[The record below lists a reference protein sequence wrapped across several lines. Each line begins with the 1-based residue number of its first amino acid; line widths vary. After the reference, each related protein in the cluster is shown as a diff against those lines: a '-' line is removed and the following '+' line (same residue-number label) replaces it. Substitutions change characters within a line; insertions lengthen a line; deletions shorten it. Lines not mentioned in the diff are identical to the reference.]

1 MSGFVVGVPRT
12 VLRLEGLFVLIA
24 AIVAYAMIQR
34 GWWFFAAL
42 FFAPD
47 LSMLGYLI
55 GSKSGAAI
63 YNFAHS
69 YVTPL
74 VVIGAAL
81 FWSMPSVL
89 AAGVIWVAH
98 IGFDRMLGYGL
109 KYADDFHST
118 HLGRVGRA
126 SASG

>member
-12 VLRLEGLFVLIA
+12 VLRLEGLFVLVA
-24 AIVAYAMIQR
+24 AIVAYSMIQG

-42 FFAPD
+42 FFVPD
-47 LSMLGYLI
+47 LSMLGYLV

-74 VVIGAAL
+74 VVIGIGL
-81 FWSMPSVL
+81 LWSVPSVL

-109 KYADDFHST
+109 KYAGGFHST